1 MGVRHWRGAARGI
14 VVVRRLGSGGLAAIM
29 VLFLVLP
36 VLSLVV
42 SVTPAAIGQAIT
54 DTAFRSALWLSVR
67 TTLLSQLIAVGTG
80 TALAWRV
87 LALRPRWRRLIII
100 VVHLPVVIP
109 PAVIGV
115 AFLWAL
121 GRNGL
126 LGQPLFAIGVSIPFT
141 PLAVV
146 LAQVAVSAPL
156 YVLGA
161 TAAFGGVNP
170 DLITVARTLG
180 ASRAGAFFRVV
191 LPIALPG
198 MSSAA
203 TLAWARALGE
213 FGATLLFAG
222 NLSGRTQTLPLLI
235 LTAME
240 ADVQLAVAV
249 ALILA
254 AIAALSLVA
263 VRLIPSLYVPA

>member
-1 MGVRHWRGAARGI
+1 M
-14 VVVRRLGSGGLAAIM
+14 RRLGSGTLAGVM
-29 VLFLVLP
+29 VLLLLLP
-36 VLSLVV
+36 VLSLAL
-42 SVTPAAIGQAIT
+42 SVTPAAIGQAVA
-54 DTAFRSALWLSVR
+54 DPRFRSALWLSLR
-67 TTLLSQLIAVGTG
+67 TTAVSQLLAVVTG

-87 LALRPRWRRLIII
+87 LTLPPRVRRLVVA

-115 AFLWAL
+115 ALLWSL

-126 LGQPLFAIGVSIPFT
+126 LGGVLSAFGLSIPFT

-161 TAAFGGVNP
+161 TAAFGAIDA
-170 DLITVARTLG
+170 DLLTVARTLG
-180 ASRAGAFFRVV
+180 ASRNGAFFRVAV
-191 LPIALPG
+191 PLALPG

-203 TLAWARALGE
+203 SLAWARALGE

-263 VRLIPSLYVPA
+263 VRSLRLPYRYGTA